1 MKIRRM
7 VTWALASAMCVS
19 MLSGCGGGSAQSGET
34 PAAKEQSGAGAAG
47 TDQGAA
53 AGEKASGETAG
64 GKVLRYQVSTLVDSM
79 DPALSNDYT
88 SCGVLS
94 QCMMGL
100 HTKDESGTP
109 VYGVAESET
118 KSEDGLT
125 ITFKIRDDA
134 FWANGDPV
142 TAHDFVYAWRR
153 VADPATASSYQF
165 FIQTAC
171 IVNADDVVAGNL
183 PVEELGVKAEDDKTL
198 VVSLSSPC
206 PIFDF
211 LMTSTCFLPLSESFV
226 ESCGAEFATSP
237 ETINCNGPFK
247 VSSYEPST
255 MEVDL
260 VKNDKFF
267 GADEVK
273 LDGVQFRIIT
283 DSQTAA
289 LSFENGDLDVVTLSG
304 NLIEQYQDD
313 PRYSTRSDGYNWYIC
328 PNLNREGLDNL
339 NIRMAMA
346 KSFDKEAV
354 TKHVLKDGS
363 SPMDFFVPVGLA
375 ASDEGVDFRESAGD
389 GYDSWKYNVEEA
401 QELWKKGLEELGVSS
416 LSFTFMCEDT
426 DSAQAVAQFLQSE
439 WQTNLPGL
447 TIELQ
452 VLPKKARLEYM
463 KKGEYDVG
471 LTRWGPDYADPITDL
486 DMWVTGSSTN
496 YSQYSDPEYDETI
509 RSAKAGELALDPA
522 ARWDALVGCEKKLAD
537 ECVLYPVYGQS
548 VAVMTNPEISGI
560 QYYSVGLPYLF
571 IHADKN

>member
-7 VTWALASAMCVS
+7 VTWVLASAMCVG
-19 MLSGCGGGSAQSGET
+19 MLSGCGGGSSPAET
-34 PAAKEQSGAGAAG
+34 PAAQNGSQGAGASG
-47 TDQGAA
+47 TESSGA
-53 AGEKASGETAG
+53 AGESASG

-94 QCMMGL
+94 QCMIGL
-100 HTKDESGTP
+100 NTKDESGAP
-109 VYGVAESET
+109 VFGLAESET

-134 FWANGDPV
+134 YWANGDPV
-142 TAHDFVYAWRR
+142 TANDFVYAWRR
-153 VADPATASSYQF
+153 VADPATASNYQF

-171 IVNADDVVAGNL
+171 IVNADDVVSGKL
-183 PVEELGVKAEDDKTL
+183 PLEELGVVAEDDKTL
-198 VVSLSSPC
+198 VVNLSAPC

-211 LMTSTCFLPLSESFV
+211 LMTSTCFLPLSQSFV

-247 VSSYEPST
+247 VTAYEPST
-255 MEVDL
+255 MAVDL
-260 VKNDKFF
+260 VKNDKFYD
-267 GADEVK
+267 ADKVK

-289 LSFENGDLDVVTLSG
+289 LSFENGDLDVVTLNG
-304 NLIEQYQDD
+304 NLIEQYEDD
-313 PRYSTRSDGYNWYIC
+313 PRYSTRSDGYNWYLC
-328 PNLNREGLDNL
+328 PNMKRDGLDNL
-339 NIRMAMA
+339 NIRMALA
-346 KSFDKEAV
+346 KSYDKEAI
-354 TKHVLKDGS
+354 TKRVLKDGS
-363 SPMDFFVPVGLA
+363 TPMDYFVPVGLA
-375 ASDEGVDFRESAGD
+375 ASAEGKDFREDAGD

-401 QELWKKGLEELGVSS
+401 QAFWQKGLEELGTTS
-416 LSFTFMCEDT
+416 LSYTFMCEDT

-463 KKGEYDVG
+463 QKGEYDIG

-486 DMWVTGSSTN
+486 DMWVTGSTTN
-496 YSQYSDPEYDETI
+496 YSQFSDPEYDETI
-509 RSAKAGELALDPA
+509 KSAKTGELALDQN
-522 ARWDALVGCEKKLAD
+522 ARWDALVACEKKLAD
-537 ECVLYPVYGQS
+537 QCALFPIYGQS
-548 VAVMTNPEISGI
+548 VAVMTNPEVSGI
-560 QYYSVGLPYLF
+560 RYYAVGLPYLF
-571 IHADKN
+571 INADKN